1 MITHSDINRLIKVIT
16 GKASE
21 TEQQQFDQWI
31 RSSKDHKAYYNYV
44 MQWWKQIYEVYDDY
58 DFDKAAAREKV
69 IARIGQQN
77 KRTRVL
83 KARDLISWAASLLL
97 LFGLAYLLLHTSAD
111 SRNVLALHQTSDDE
125 VREVVLPDSTH
136 VWLNEKSE
144 LKVRQNF
151 LKAKRE
157 VWLKGE
163 AFFEV
168 KSDPKHPFKVYT
180 QNTVTQVLG
189 TSFHLAT
196 NDAGWVN
203 LIVREGK
210 VTFYNKNKLIN
221 RQVFL
226 AGDRGT
232 YRIDEQ
238 RIIKQINDDPNYL
251 AFITGELIFT
261 NTPIKKVCEV
271 LSHFYEKPVKSEL
284 GDSLYSITGTFLNE
298 SLEDV
303 ITILTSTLDIEATI
317 IGDSIILH
325 P

>member
-1 MITHSDINRLIKVIT
+1 MKTPSDIDVLIKMIT

-31 RSSKDHKAYYNYV
+31 RSGDDNNEYYNHV
-44 MQWWKQIYEVYDDY
+44 AQWWKQINEVYDDY
-58 DFDKAAAREKV
+58 DFDKAAARKKI

-77 KRTRVL
+77 NRTRVL
-83 KARDLISWAASLLL
+83 KAFELISWAASLLL
-97 LFGLAYLLLHTSAD
+97 LFGLVYILLHTMAD
-111 SRNVLALHQTSDDE
+111 SRNVHALYQTSDNE
-125 VREVVLPDSTH
+125 VREIVLPDSTL

-144 LKVRQNF
+144 LKVLQNVQ
-151 LKAKRE
+151 KAKRK

-168 KSDPKHPFKVYT
+168 KSDPKHPFRVYT
-180 QNTVTQVLG
+180 QNTVSQVLG
-189 TSFHLAT
+189 TSFHLAI
-196 NDAGWVN
+196 NDDGEVN

-210 VTFYNKNKLIN
+210 VAFYKKNKLIN

-232 YRIDEQ
+232 YRVDEQ
-238 RIIKQINDDPNYL
+238 RIIKEINDDPNYL

-271 LSHFYEKPVKSEL
+271 LSHFYEKPVISEL
-284 GDSLYSITGTFLNE
+284 GDSLYSITGTFRNE

-303 ITILTSTLDIEATI
+303 ITILTSTLDIRATI
-317 IGDSIILH
+317 TGDSLILH